1 MVLIIGESFFYHYV
15 QHGPWV
21 GDGHLG
27 LLLITGSHHKVLRK
41 GVGKDTPD
49 AVSVQ
54 LKGPPEVQ
62 RSDRCDVRKM
72 EMHCSICQFPL
83 LDDLS

>member
-1 MVLIIGESFFYHYV
+1 MVLIVGESLFYHDV
-15 QHGPWV
+15 QYGPWV

-41 GVGKDTPD
+41 GVGEDTPD

-62 RSDRCDVRKM
+62 RSDRCDVCKM
-72 EMHCSICQFPL
+72 EMYCSI
-83 LDDLS
+83 